1 MNFKSINAILCTG
14 ILLVGEAVA
23 QQSTIRNELVI
34 PETKP
39 SDILIAPRFPQK
51 EFFRRMYITPPT
63 KMELRPPAR
72 LRDYVVDGK
81 LELSL
86 KNYVDLVMANNTDIE
101 IQRALVELQQN
112 AITRTYSIFD
122 PIFIA
127 NFNTQRTKS
136 PSSSALDGSATLNQ
150 LSQPAT
156 FSYNQ
161 LLQNG
166 TAVSVG
172 FAASKLSTNSS
183 FSTFNPAINSNFSFG
198 FNQPLFR
205 NRGGQITKL
214 PITIAKNRLRS
225 SQYSLED
232 TLITMLTTAEISY
245 WNLIGGRETLRVR
258 EKALE
263 LNAEALK
270 RSKRELELGAISP
283 LDIYLPEANYASAE
297 IAVSQARFSLQQLE
311 DNFRRQLGVDLD
323 PEVRRLPI
331 NLTESVLP
339 PASATEIDRE
349 AAVAR
354 AMSIRQDLKAAQQN
368 LSIDDLSIKSAVNG
382 MRPDFALTGNYLSAG
397 RGGTFYNRQNIF
409 GGGQVVQV
417 IPGGFGDSLDQVFG
431 FGFPTYQFGLR
442 LRLPLRDRAASAAFA
457 DALVNKKLNAL
468 RVRSVEQ
475 LVRLDVLTTASQ
487 VESSKASVRLAI
499 ENRDLAQKQLDAE
512 QKKYDLGTTVIFF
525 VLDAQ
530 QRLVN
535 AEADLVNQSVAYRRN
550 LLNFLN
556 ATGELLTERGVT
568 VQ

>member
-1 MNFKSINAILCTG
+1 MG
-14 ILLVGEAVA
+14 QAVA
-23 QQSTIRNELVI
+23 QQTMSNELVI

-39 SDILIAPRFPQK
+39 SEVLIAPRFPQK

-63 KMELRPPAR
+63 KMELRLPAR
-72 LRDYVVDGK
+72 LRDYVVDGR

-86 KNYVDLVMANNTDIE
+86 KNFVDLVMANNTDIE
-101 IQRALVELQQN
+101 IQRATVELQQN
-112 AITRTYSIFD
+112 AITRAFSVFD
-122 PIFIA
+122 PLFIA
-127 NFNTQRTKS
+127 NFTTQRTKTA
-136 PSSSALDGSATLNQ
+136 SSSALDGSATLNQ

-161 LLQNG
+161 TLQNG
-166 TAVSVG
+166 TQFNVAFG
-172 FAASKLSTNSS
+172 ASKLSTNSS
-183 FSTFNPAINSNFSFG
+183 LATFNPSINSNFSFG
-198 FNQPLFR
+198 FTQPLMR

-214 PITIAKNRLRS
+214 PITIARSRLRS
-225 SQYSLED
+225 SQFTLED
-232 TLITMLTTAEISY
+232 TLITLLTNAEITY
-245 WNLIGGRETLRVR
+245 WNLVGGRETLRVR

-311 DNFRRQLGVDLD
+311 DIFRRQLGVDLD
-323 PEVRRLPI
+323 PEVRKLPI

-339 PASATEIDRE
+339 PANATEIDRE
-349 AAVAR
+349 AAVTR

-368 LSIDDLSIKSAVNG
+368 LSIDDLSIKTAVNG
-382 MRPDFALTGNYLSAG
+382 LRPDFALIGNYTSTG

-409 GGGQVVQV
+409 GTGQVVQV
-417 IPGGFGDSLDQVFG
+417 IPGGFGDALDQVFG

-442 LRLPLRDRAASAAFA
+442 LRLPIRDRAASANFA
-457 DALVNKKLNAL
+457 DALVNKKLNTL

-475 LVRLDVLTTASQ
+475 TVRQDVLTAASQ
-487 VESSKASVRLAI
+487 VESSRASVRLAI
-499 ENRDLAQKQLDAE
+499 VNRDLAQKQLDAE
-512 QKKYDLGTTVIFF
+512 QKKYDLGTTVIYF

-530 QRLVN
+530 TRLVN
-535 AEADLVNQSVAYRRN
+535 AEADLVNQSVSYRRN

-556 ATGELLTERGVT
+556 ATGELLTERGVA

>member
-1 MNFKSINAILCTG
+1 MNFKSINAILCAG
-14 ILLVGEAVA
+14 SLLVGEALA
-23 QQSTIRNELVI
+23 QQTMRNELVI

-39 SDILIAPRFPQK
+39 SDALIAPRFPQK

-72 LRDYVVDGK
+72 LRDFVIDGK

-101 IQRALVELQQN
+101 IQRATVELQQN
-112 AITRTYSIFD
+112 AITRAYSIFD
-122 PIFIA
+122 PLFTA
-127 NFNTQRTKS
+127 NFTTQRTKS
-136 PSSSALDGSATLNQ
+136 PSSSALDGTATLNQ

-156 FSYNQ
+156 FAYNQ
-161 LLQNG
+161 LLQSG
-166 TAVSVG
+166 TQINVG
-172 FAASKLSTNSS
+172 FGASKLSTNSS
-183 FSTFNPAINSNFSFG
+183 FSTFNPSINSNFSFG
-198 FNQPLFR
+198 FSQPLLR
-205 NRGGQITKL
+205 NRGGLITKL
-214 PITIAKNRLRS
+214 PITIAKSRLRA
-225 SQYSLED
+225 SQWGLED
-232 TLITMLTTAEISY
+232 SLITLLTTSENAY
-245 WNLIGGRETLRVR
+245 WNLVGGRETLRVR

-270 RSKRELELGAISP
+270 RSRRELELGAISP

-311 DNFRRQLGVDLD
+311 DIFRRQLGVDLD
-323 PEVRRLPI
+323 PEVRKLPV

-339 PASATEIDRE
+339 PANAAEIDRE
-349 AAVAR
+349 GSVAR
-354 AMSIRQDLKAAQQN
+354 AISIRQDLKAAQQN

-382 MRPDFALTGNYLSAG
+382 LRPDFALTGNYSSTG
-397 RGGTFYNRQNIF
+397 RGGTYYQRSNVF
-409 GGGQVVQV
+409 GGGQVVDI

-431 FGFPTYQFGLR
+431 FGFPIYQVGLR
-442 LRLPLRDRAASAAFA
+442 LRLPLRDRAAAANFA
-457 DALVNKKLNAL
+457 DALVNKKLDTL
-468 RVRSVEQ
+468 RVRTVEQ
-475 LVRLDVLTTASQ
+475 QVRLDVLTAASQ

-499 ENRDLAQKQLDAE
+499 VNRDLAQKQLDAE

-535 AEADLVNQSVAYRRN
+535 AEADLVNQSVGYRRN
-550 LLNFLN
+550 LLTFLN

-568 VQ
+568 VR